1 MTIQNM
7 FGRLQLH
14 EVNYNYVQFI
24 VNKKTETET
33 DYFAVFKET
42 SRFKDK

>member
-1 MTIQNM
+1 M

-14 EVNYNYVQFI
+14 EVNYNHVQFI

-33 DYFAVFKET
+33 ETDYFAVLKET
-42 SRFKDK
+42 SRFKEK

>member
-1 MTIQNM
+1 M

-14 EVNYNYVQFI
+14 EVIYNHVQFI

-33 DYFAVFKET
+33 DHFALFNDNLK
-42 SRFKDK
+42 RIP